1 MWFKNNNTK
10 TKNNNT
16 RCAKQTWKQI
26 FIVLT
31 YANMN
36 MKRTWQGYGVRS
48 CLKLV
53 LNILKEMRGPTFICT
68 LLQTNLKDVS
78 IDDSMCASSK

>member
-1 MWFKNNNTK
+1 MRFV
-10 TKNNNT
+10 
-16 RCAKQTWKQI
+16 KQTWKQI

-31 YANMN
+31 YVNMN

-53 LNILKEMRGPTFICT
+53 LNRLKEMRGPTPLGT
-68 LLQTNLKDVS
+68 YLKDASKDVF
-78 IDDSMCASSK
+78 MCASSK

>member
-1 MWFKNNNTK
+1 VIQKQEHKMCKTNMK
-10 TKNNNT
+10 TKYLL
-16 RCAKQTWKQI
+16 C
-26 FIVLT
+26 LT

>member
-1 MWFKNNNTK
+1 MWFKNKNTK
-10 TKNNNT
+10 TENNNT

-36 MKRTWQGYGVRS
+36 MKRTWQGYGGRL

-53 LNILKEMRGPTFICT
+53 LNRLKEMRGPTFIYT
-68 LLQTNLKDVS
+68 LLYTYLKDAS
-78 IDDSMCASSK
+78 IDASMCASSK

>member
-1 MWFKNNNTK
+1 MWFKNKNTK

-48 CLKLV
+48 SLKLV
-53 LNILKEMRGPTFICT
+53 LNRLKEMRSPTFICT
-68 LLQTNLKDVS
+68 LLQTNLKDAS